1 MPYPSGVFKAK
12 AREALMNHWQT
23 ALLIALIVNLPTLLA
38 QGIAVF
44 TGNDI
49 ARRSEDLLIALMRD
63 GQLDNAHI
71 LDGLTALMNETG
83 IWLMIG
89 LRAVA
94 WIITPVLS
102 LGMTH
107 WLLLRL
113 RKKEAGVDTVF
124 SRLPVF
130 LKSIGLH
137 LLTALK
143 TLLWMLPG
151 AAVSMLSVI
160 PLLGARG
167 GDNEA
172 VYSALTTGSM
182 LIYAGMGIM
191 LVLGVMAAL
200 RYALAEYKL
209 ADEPETGV
217 LACIRES
224 KRVMAGKKGA
234 LLSLELSFIFWYL
247 GEYMVSSLLTGF
259 GGGVL
264 SLMFQMLAG
273 MALSVYITCSVGS
286 FYLLTQTPD
295 TGAAETDESEASG
308 EDIGL

>member
-151 AAVSMLSVI
+151 AAVSMLSV
-160 PLLGARG
+160 
-167 GDNEA
+167 
-172 VYSALTTGSM
+172 TTGSM

-234 LLSLELSFIFWYL
+234 LLSLEISFIFWYL

-295 TGAAETDESEASG
+295 TGAAETDESGASG